1 MGILSSSASVVRYR
15 VEGEIKPPV
24 LDTIADGLN
33 KNRIVEIDNNP
44 ESKTCGWTSF
54 QTPYRADFTGSSFAY
69 DPYIVF
75 CLRLDK
81 KAIPSKVVK
90 KRFLAETERRKSDNS
105 RHFLSRYEKQEI
117 KDQIIASLGMRI
129 PATPNIYDVVW
140 LPEKKRVWFFSTL
153 KSANEELETLFLKSF
168 SLSLI
173 RLIPYT
179 QAQEI
184 EGLSDQEKDRIGNL
198 SPSHFAVSANQ

>member
-1 MGILSSSASVVRYR
+1 MGILSSSTSVVRYR
-15 VEGEIKPPV
+15 VDGDIDSPV
-24 LDTIADGLN
+24 LETIAEGLN
-33 KNRIVEIDNNP
+33 NYRIVDIDNNP

-69 DPYIVF
+69 DPYVIF
-75 CLRLDK
+75 CLRVDK

-90 KRFLAETERRKSDNS
+90 KRYLAESEKRKTDHG
-105 RHFLSRYEKQEI
+105 RHFLSRHEKQEI

-140 LPEKKRVWFFSTL
+140 LPEKKRLWFFSTL

-184 EGLSDQEKDRIGNL
+184 DGLSDQDKDRLGNL
-198 SPSHFAVSANQ
+198 SPTHFAISAN